1 MKKKFGLVLSLLIS
15 ILFLYLAFKKVNLKE
30 VGALLLNTNLLYFAF
45 TVLLTFIAF
54 LLRALRWKI
63 LLNPLKK
70 FPLSMVFNATMIGFM
85 CNYTLPARAGE
96 LVRAYLIGSRGNIS
110 KSSAIATIV
119 VERVLDVFILSFIT
133 AIIVFSFPVPI
144 WLKRT
149 GTIMALL
156 NISIFIF
163 LVSMHKKKSAFLK
176 IIEKPL
182 NILGKRIK
190 EKVKTFLSAF
200 IEGLNI
206 LKSLG
211 NFLLVTVLSFVIW
224 GITGLLLYVLFFS
237 FPINLPV
244 YAAYLDMIIL
254 TLGIMIPSTSGFIG
268 TFQFFVKEGLIIFQV
283 DPNIALSY
291 SILLYASQ
299 FILVVGIGLI
309 CLWLWSINFKSLK
322 TDVSSYNLLQK
333 KQKDQS

>member
-1 MKKKFGLVLSLLIS
+1 MKKKIGLVLSLLIS

-30 VGALLLNTNLLYFAF
+30 VGEILLNTNLLYFAF
-45 TVLLTFIAF
+45 TILITFIAF
-54 LLRALRWKI
+54 FLRAVRWKI

-70 FPLSMVFNATMIGFM
+70 FPLTMVFNATMIGFM
-85 CNYTLPARAGE
+85 CNYTLPARVGE
-96 LVRAYLIGSRGNIS
+96 LARAYLIGSRGNIS

-133 AIIVFSFPVPI
+133 AIIVFFFPVPI

-163 LVSMHKKKSAFLK
+163 LVSMHKKKSIFLK

-182 NILGKRIK
+182 TIFGERIK
-190 EKVKTFLSAF
+190 EKIKTLFSAF

-206 LKSLG
+206 LNSLG
-211 NFLLVTVLSFVIW
+211 NFLLITALSFAIW
-224 GITGLLLYVLFFS
+224 AITGLLFYVLFFS

-244 YAAYLDMIIL
+244 YAAYLDMVIL

-268 TFQFFVKEGLIIFQV
+268 TFQFFVKEGLILFQV

-299 FILVVGIGLI
+299 FILVVGVGLI
-309 CLWLWSINFKSLK
+309 SLWIWGLKFKNLK
-322 TDVSSYNLLQK
+322 ANDSSYSLLQK
-333 KQKDQS
+333 EQEE